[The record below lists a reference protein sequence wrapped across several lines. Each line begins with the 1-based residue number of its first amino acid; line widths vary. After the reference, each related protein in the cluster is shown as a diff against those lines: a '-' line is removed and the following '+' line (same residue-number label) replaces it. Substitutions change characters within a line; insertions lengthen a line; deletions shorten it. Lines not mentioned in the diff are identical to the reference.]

1 MSPALTAEEARR
13 RFASARVARLAT
25 VSAQGRPH
33 LVPCTFALDGD
44 SIYVAVDHKPKTTT
58 NLKRLRNITANPHV
72 AMLADH
78 YDEDWQSL
86 WWARAD
92 GVASALDEPPG
103 WANTGSAVCGRQ
115 SADRAAMSRPV
126 RLLTERYSQY
136 ADRPPDGPVIAISVT
151 AWSGWSAS

>member
-1 MSPALTAEEARR
+1 MSPEEARR

-58 NLKRLRNITANPHV
+58 NLKRLRNIAANPNV

-92 GVASALDEPPG
+92 GVASVLDEPKL
-103 WANTGSAVCGRQ
+103 R
-115 SADRAAMSRPV
+115 
-126 RLLTERYSQY
+126 
-136 ADRPPDGPVIAISVT
+136 
-151 AWSGWSAS
+151 